1 MNFNKPM
8 KQLFTLLLFTFSSLG
23 FAQNMGLIVG
33 KVIDKDTNN
42 EPLVFANL
50 SIKGTTIEST
60 SDITGLF
67 LIENLSDGD
76 YTLVCNFVGYETKE
90 INVYVSAL
98 EPTEVNISLEP
109 STISFNELAAINN
122 NVTKKEDKTS
132 LAINN

>member
-1 MNFNKPM
+1 MERFAKT
-8 KQLFTLLLFTFSSLG
+8 KGSLFVSLSITLPTISP
-23 FAQNMGLIVG
+23 
-33 KVIDKDTNN
+33 VITSYSIHYTKLYD
-42 EPLVFANL
+42 
-50 SIKGTTIEST
+50 IKGTTIEST

-90 INVYVSAL
+90 INVHVSAL